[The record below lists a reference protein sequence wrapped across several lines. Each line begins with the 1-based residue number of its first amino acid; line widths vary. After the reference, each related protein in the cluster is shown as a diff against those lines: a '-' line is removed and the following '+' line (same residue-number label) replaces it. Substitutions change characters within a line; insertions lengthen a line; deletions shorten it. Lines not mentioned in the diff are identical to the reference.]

1 MLTDKEVKHIAAL
14 ARIKLTDKEEEHFKK
29 DLSSILGYV
38 ETLNKVPTDNVEP
51 LYQVTGIANATR
63 VDETRNS
70 FVMNDGLKR
79 TLIEQAPGHE
89 GDYIKVKAVLK
100 AK

>member
-14 ARIKLTDKEEEHFKK
+14 ARIKLSEREEEHFKK

-51 LYQVTGIANATR
+51 LYQVTGIANAVR
-63 VDETRNS
+63 GDEPRGS
-70 FVMNDGLKR
+70 FVMNGNLKR
-79 TLIEQAPGHE
+79 TLIEQAPAHE
-89 GDYIKVKAVLK
+89 DDYIKVKAVLK

>member
-1 MLTDKEVKHIAAL
+1 MLTDKEVKHIATL
-14 ARIKLTDKEEEHFKK
+14 ARIKLSEQEEEHFKK

-51 LYQVTGIANATR
+51 LYQVTGITNATR
-63 VDETRNS
+63 SDEPRGS
-70 FVMNDGLKR
+70 FVMNDELKR
-79 TLIEQAPGHE
+79 TLIEQAPSHE
-89 GDYIKVKAVLK
+89 NDYIKVKAVLK

>member
-1 MLTDKEVKHIAAL
+1 MLTDKEVKHIATL
-14 ARIKLTDKEEEHFKK
+14 ARIKLTEREEEHFKK

-63 VDETRNS
+63 VDQDRSS
-70 FVMNDGLKR
+70 FVMNEALKH
-79 TLIEQAPGHE
+79 TLIEQAPEHD